1 MQVATKTVSPKMTF
15 QKILL
20 TSPVK
25 SQMVTFQYLMKIE
38 NRLEMKQKLFDDGET
53 VFSSLILVNFHK
65 VHFYLILCREQ

>member
-25 SQMVTFQYLMKIE
+25 SQDLMKIE
-38 NRLEMKQKLFDDGET
+38 NRLEMKQKLFDDGEI

>member
-25 SQMVTFQYLMKIE
+25 SQYLMKIE
-38 NRLEMKQKLFDDGET
+38 NRLEMKQKLFDDGEI